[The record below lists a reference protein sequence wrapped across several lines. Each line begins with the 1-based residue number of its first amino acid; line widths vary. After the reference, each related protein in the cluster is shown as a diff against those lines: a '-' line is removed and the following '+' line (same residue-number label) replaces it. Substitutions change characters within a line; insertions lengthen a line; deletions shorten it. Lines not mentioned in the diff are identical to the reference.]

1 MKVSMLGEL
10 KKIIKISKGPLILKF
25 ISSIIIRVF
34 LLVIPIILSTIIN
47 YITVNK
53 FKEAIVSSLIL
64 IAIVVFY
71 RLSEA
76 INQVLYFNL
85 HTKIYSYYNDLAIN
99 KTNDNSLFSLS
110 RFSLGEYT
118 NMVITDVD
126 ILTTFIVSNVVR
138 VIQIIEFLVIYIYFY
153 TLDIYLFISA
163 VVLSIIMIFVA
174 VKSGRKVQK
183 LNENRKIEL
192 DKMTSSIHDYFL
204 GIKEVKS
211 FNIFDSI
218 SKITEEKTSNYLK
231 ANSKYNVKFNYNN
244 QMSLCVFEVFRVLSV
259 IYGIYLVSIGNIKVG
274 VVLIIYNYYQ
284 KIIDN
289 FSSILT
295 INVEVR
301 NYNVSLKRFYR
312 LLEHSSKRKTKI
324 DNIENVEGNIK
335 FKNILYGYRDNPTL
349 KDISF
354 TINKNSLNVIT
365 GKTGKMALGIY
376 DLLLKLNRAHEGVIT
391 IDDIDINN
399 ISDKGYFKFVSS
411 SSEEPAFFNMSIKDN
426 IGIIEDNYDLLVKTC
441 KDLGIH
447 DTIMGLSKG
456 YDTIMN
462 KTIDLSTLDK
472 QLLSI
477 IRVIVKDSKI
487 MLFDESINSFD
498 KVTLRRIKK
507 KLNELKRDHT
517 ILVISHNQDLFDIAD
532 NILVMDNKKIVE
544 SGSKE
549 ELLKNKQL
557 FYRIYE
563 NKG

>member
-76 INQVLYFNL
+76 INQVLYFKL

-218 SKITEEKTSNYLK
+218 SKITEEKTSNYLIPCFCYHHK
-231 ANSKYNVKFNYNN
+231 
-244 QMSLCVFEVFRVLSV
+244 SLW
-259 IYGIYLVSIGNIKVG
+259 
-274 VVLIIYNYYQ
+274 
-284 KIIDN
+284 
-289 FSSILT
+289 
-295 INVEVR
+295 
-301 NYNVSLKRFYR
+301 
-312 LLEHSSKRKTKI
+312 
-324 DNIENVEGNIK
+324 
-335 FKNILYGYRDNPTL
+335 
-349 KDISF
+349 
-354 TINKNSLNVIT
+354 LN
-365 GKTGKMALGIY
+365 G
-376 DLLLKLNRAHEGVIT
+376 
-391 IDDIDINN
+391 
-399 ISDKGYFKFVSS
+399 
-411 SSEEPAFFNMSIKDN
+411 
-426 IGIIEDNYDLLVKTC
+426 
-441 KDLGIH
+441 
-447 DTIMGLSKG
+447 
-456 YDTIMN
+456 
-462 KTIDLSTLDK
+462 
-472 QLLSI
+472 
-477 IRVIVKDSKI
+477 
-487 MLFDESINSFD
+487 
-498 KVTLRRIKK
+498 
-507 KLNELKRDHT
+507 
-517 ILVISHNQDLFDIAD
+517 
-532 NILVMDNKKIVE
+532 
-544 SGSKE
+544 
-549 ELLKNKQL
+549 
-557 FYRIYE
+557 
-563 NKG
+563 